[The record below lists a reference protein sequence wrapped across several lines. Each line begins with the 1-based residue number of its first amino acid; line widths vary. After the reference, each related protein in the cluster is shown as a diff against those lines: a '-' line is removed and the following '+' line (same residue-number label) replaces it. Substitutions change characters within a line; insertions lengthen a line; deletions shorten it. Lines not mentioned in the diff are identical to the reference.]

1 MLSTVDYANDQ
12 VWLLSNI
19 INDVWQTYK
28 MDLIKY
34 KYYNSNSEWELFAYM
49 FDDLDVIDEVYKAY
63 LPSNNDSSIE
73 NHVYYTEKYT
83 TVVYRFGFQR
93 NSAYFTMTL
102 IIPILALTVLGP
114 IGLILPGKSLTR
126 N

>member
-63 LPSNNDSSIE
+63 LPSNNDSSLE

-114 IGLILPGKSLTR
+114 IGLILPG
-126 N
+126 